1 MVPGSSWESRSGTLG
16 GAELGLIIK
25 LKRKSSAKKAFKLGW
40 IECTPAADN
49 SSTHFQFSRK
59 NCIINNI
66 IKKNPAILSN
76 MKSVGL
82 VKWLGRKISFAWRKL
97 RLNTIIVHFWWRNHV
112 FWSNNCTFCVK
123 KSLVEKMT
131 NMIFAVICKSFLK
144 VERIG
149 CTRKSKQIYFEIE
162 TNIF

>member
-59 NCIINNI
+59 KCNI
-66 IKKNPAILSN
+66 IIKNPATLSN

-149 CTRKSKQIYFEIE
+149 CTSSLLPPRYFE